1 MKIKYFFIFIMFWGL
16 NVSLAQNFNWITP
29 NTPYLKLYIIE
40 DGIYR
45 INKSDFI
52 AAGINPNSINPR
64 TVKLFYQGTQ
74 HPIYFEGEQDGV
86 FNDNDYF
93 DFYGKRKY
101 GGLTISYKEFGG
113 TNVVDYITDE
123 YFNLYSDTNV
133 YWVGWGGSYGLRFY
147 DFNYSSTVIYPENYH
162 YQKMHFER
170 DLVYS
175 LGEHISST
183 DYRIFNNE
191 KISGEGW
198 YWKEMSKGNTV
209 SDTFSTPY
217 LSPSTQICSLKIFA
231 YPNSYSSSIF
241 NEHLLIVRVN
251 SNIIDTLKTNDYKKI
266 DTTITFQSTL
276 LSNMSVN
283 QIVVTY
289 TSPAGY
295 ILGRMYFDMFEI
307 TYPQQFRFTDNKLS
321 FNTNYSDTVSN
332 VFKAGG
338 YVSSNEISI
347 YDITNNLRITNQTYA
362 SDTLFFTGK
371 RNGSFEVVNK
381 YITKKPFRIKQKQV
395 PDLVSSNNGADYLI
409 IYNKLFEQQAEQLR
423 SHRASKDNF
432 RTAKAEI
439 EDIYDVFNYG
449 VENPIA
455 VRNFVKYVCDN
466 WQLPQVKY
474 ICLFG
479 RGSLDPKKNV
489 TTNQY
494 YENYVPVY
502 GNPPSDGYFANTD
515 FGTFTY
521 YYDISLGRLPALTQQ
536 DAQEFV
542 NKIIDYDNENFNKW
556 IKESIFIT
564 GGFTRPEQ
572 QQYQNQSNS
581 LINNY
586 ILPPPISGHATKIYR
601 NDSLGYVTYN
611 YQDSIKNSFNRG
623 ALIVN
628 YIGHAATNSWGN
640 GLEDPN
646 TLSNGP
652 KLPLVLSMTC
662 FTGKNSEANTRSFGE
677 KFMYLP
683 NKGSIGFIGS
693 TGWSYSGSGNTYNGY
708 LFKGFAEDSLRRI
721 GDIIKYASELMS
733 PDSLNFAARNTINC
747 FCLLGDPAVKLLLPV
762 YPEFDIRQGDYELSN
777 PYPSLYEDIVLKI
790 FPKNLGTN
798 ADSCKIKFQLIKDNQ
813 NHSSKDTVIYNFGY
827 IDTIHHKFRLDTNG
841 NYVMK
846 VTLDPDNWY
855 TQEIETNNEI
865 TIPIPLRNISY
876 VPLKPID
883 NSIIKNDSVEFVGI
897 NPNIDFQNN
906 SVSLLLQF
914 DTTRQFNSSLNQ
926 IYFNNNISGVTTK
939 FRVRI
944 PLLDTNIVY
953 YWRTNA
959 VINNDSAGWSE
970 VKRFVYNSLMSFDN
984 TRNDF
989 KLNKRT
995 NDITSNS
1002 DSLITIYKKHAGQYS
1017 EYDFE
1022 NVELDSIG
1030 IELSKFNGNLVARS
1044 YGGFWWAASYF
1055 LINNAE
1061 FILIDSAY
1069 WGLNIGV
1076 VRKMDG
1082 RLREVKN
1089 FRMISPL
1096 SSDSVVNYLHPID
1109 SNYFVMIVTTQYFIG
1124 DSLRQNAKNKIKEFG
1139 STMVD
1144 SVKGYFY
1151 SYPST
1156 NSPFQ
1161 TWCMIGYRGAVPGSI
1176 PEDYHPNIYG
1186 TDWIAS
1192 ECSMQPKFQNVYG
1205 TVLHRIGPAENWK
1218 NFSWDEIIYPNSE
1231 IKFDVIGLNRNDQEV
1246 VLMSDITNNSFV
1258 NLENINPYQY
1268 PNIKL
1273 LTKLSIDTINGY
1285 ESPVF
1290 KSLNFKYQAPS
1301 ELIPDNN
1308 SFIKSD
1314 SIVQEG
1320 DSINMSVEYYNAGY
1334 SSISGTVNNW
1344 SVSSPSGILLIK
1356 SDTVTNTLLVDSSM
1370 ISQVEFS
1377 TTGLRKPQKLI
1388 DTINVYFETSLLFEE
1403 NEFFTY
1409 NNIAI
1414 TQIIIRGDS
1423 TQPEMQVT
1431 YDGVNVQNGDFIQS
1445 KPEIIAKFLD
1455 NSKMVISD
1463 TSNIKVYLDNI
1474 YVPYYIG
1481 SAKNPEIDLIFPDN
1495 KFLQAT
1501 VVYKPTLFNGEH
1513 GFKYIAFDNTGNYAD
1528 TIQNNLFVSPE
1539 LRIIDFYN
1547 YPNPM
1552 TSETYFIFDLAG
1564 ESIPFSCKIK
1574 IFAVSGRLLK
1584 VITIPVNIGHNQI
1597 FWDGRDTDGDALAN
1611 GVYFYKMILQGDS
1624 KTETS
1629 INKLAILK

>member
-1 MKIKYFFIFIMFWGL
+1 MGL
-16 NVSLAQNFNWITP
+16 NTSSAQNFSWISP
-29 NTPYLKLYIIE
+29 NTPYLKFYVIE

-52 AAGINPNSINPR
+52 NAGINPNNIDPR
-64 TVKLFYQGTQ
+64 TVKLFYKGNQQ
-74 HPIYFEGEQDGV
+74 PIYFEGEQDGV
-86 FNDNDYF
+86 FNDSDYF
-93 DFYGKRKY
+93 DFYGKRNY
-101 GGLTISYKEFGG
+101 GGTTVTYKELGG

-133 YWVGWGGSYGLRFY
+133 YWVGWGGNYGLRFE
-147 DFNYSSTVIYPENYH
+147 DFIYTSSISYPNNYYFGKV
-162 YQKMHFER
+162 HFER
-170 DLVYS
+170 DLIYS
-175 LGEHISST
+175 LGEKISPT

-198 YWKEMSKGNTV
+198 YWKEMTKGNTV
-209 SDTFSTPY
+209 SDTFSTPF
-217 LSPSTQICSLKIFA
+217 LSPSPQVCSLKIFA
-231 YPNSYSSSIF
+231 YPNSYSSTIF
-241 NEHLLIVRVN
+241 NEHLLIVRMN

-266 DTTITFQSTL
+266 DTTIAFQSTL
-276 LSNMSVN
+276 LSSTSVN

-289 TSPAGY
+289 TSPTGY
-295 ILGRMYFDMFEI
+295 ILGRMYFDMFEV

-332 VFKAGG
+332 VYKAGG

-347 YDITNNLRITNQTYA
+347 YDITNKLRITNQTYTI
-362 SDTLFFTGK
+362 DTLIFTGK
-371 RNGSFEVVNK
+371 RNGSFKIVNQ
-381 YITKKPFRIKQKQV
+381 YITKKPFRIKHKQV
-395 PDLVSSNNGADYLI
+395 PDLVSTNNEADYLI
-409 IYNKLFEQQAEQLR
+409 IYHKLFEQQAEQLR
-423 SHRASKDNF
+423 AHRTSKDNF
-432 RTAKAEI
+432 RSVKTEI

-455 VRNFVKYVCDN
+455 VRNFVKYVYDN
-466 WQLPQVKY
+466 WQLPQVRY

-479 RGSLDPKKNV
+479 RGSLDPKMNV
-489 TTNQY
+489 STNQY
-494 YENYVPVY
+494 YKNFIPVY

-515 FGTFTY
+515 LGTFTY
-521 YYDISLGRLPALTQQ
+521 YYDISLGRLPAYTQQ
-536 DAQEFV
+536 DAHEFV
-542 NKIIDYDNENFNKW
+542 NKIIDYDNEGFDKW
-556 IKESIFIT
+556 IKEFIFIT

-586 ILPPPISGHATKIYR
+586 ILPPPISGRATKIYR
-601 NDSLGYVTYN
+601 NDSSGYVTYN

-623 ALIVN
+623 ALLVN
-628 YIGHAATNSWGN
+628 YIGHAATGVWDN

-646 TLSNGP
+646 ILSNGP

-662 FTGKNSEANTRSFGE
+662 FTGKNSEANSRSFGE
-677 KFMYLP
+677 QFMYLP
-683 NKGSIGFIGS
+683 NKGSIGFVGS
-693 TGWSYSGSGNTYNGY
+693 TGWSYSTSGNTYNGY
-708 LFKGFAEDSLRRI
+708 LLKGFAEDSLRRI
-721 GDIIKYASELMS
+721 GDIIKYASKLMS
-733 PDSLNFAARNTINC
+733 PDSLSFASRNTINC
-747 FCLLGDPAVKLLLPV
+747 FNLLGDPAVKLLLPV
-762 YPEFDIRQGDYELSN
+762 YPEFDIRQGDYKLSN
-777 PYPSLYEDIVLKI
+777 PYPSLYEDIILKI

-798 ADSCKIKFQLIKDNQ
+798 ADSCEIKFQLIKDNQ
-813 NHSSKDTVIYNFGY
+813 NHSIKDTIIYNFGY
-827 IDTIHHKFRLDTNG
+827 IDTIHHKFSLDTNG

-855 TQEIETNNEI
+855 IQEIETNNEI

-883 NSIIKNDSVEFVGI
+883 NSLIKNDSVEFVGI

-914 DTTRQFNSSLNQ
+914 DTTKQFNSPLNQ
-926 IYFNNNISGVTTK
+926 KYFNNNISGVTTR

-959 VINNDSAGWSE
+959 IINNDSAGWSE
-970 VKRFVYNSLMSFDN
+970 VKRFLYNPLLTTDN
-984 TRNDF
+984 TRRNF
-989 KLNKRT
+989 KLIQRLD
-995 NDITSNS
+995 DITSNS
-1002 DSLITIYKKHAGQYS
+1002 DSIITIYKKYEGQYS
-1017 EYDFE
+1017 EYNFE
-1022 NVELDSIG
+1022 NTVIEFDSIKLCKYTG
-1030 IELSKFNGNLVARS
+1030 NIYVKSFGQNYWASSFVRINNFEIFLLGDEFNGLNLLKVKR
-1044 YGGFWWAASYF
+1044 
-1055 LINNAE
+1055 L
-1061 FILIDSAY
+1061 
-1069 WGLNIGV
+1069 
-1076 VRKMDG
+1076 DG
-1082 RLREVKN
+1082 RFFELKN
-1089 FRMISPL
+1089 FKVNTVQ
-1096 SSDSVVNYLHPID
+1096 SSDSIISFLNTFDTTHIL
-1109 SNYFVMIVTTQYFIG
+1109 IVCKVQASSGGIT
-1124 DSLRQNAKNKIKEFG
+1124 LNLAAKNKFKEFG
-1139 STMVD
+1139 SVFVD
-1144 SVKGYFY
+1144 SVGTFSWFHQWSMI
-1151 SYPST
+1151 SYL
-1156 NSPFQ
+1156 
-1161 TWCMIGYRGAVPGSI
+1161 GANLPDPDFAESFVYYPGGGVPGSPAI
-1176 PEDYHPNIYG
+1176 SIIQPELQFTFG
-1186 TDWIAS
+1186 TI
-1192 ECSMQPKFQNVYG
+1192 K
-1205 TVLHRIGPAENWK
+1205 HKIGPAENWK
-1218 NFSWDEIIYPNSE
+1218 NFSWEEFIYPNSE
-1231 IKFDVIGLNRNDQEV
+1231 IAFDVLGLNKNNQEV
-1246 VLMSDITNNSFV
+1246 VLISNITNNSYV
-1258 NLENINPYQY
+1258 NIENINTYQY
-1268 PNIKL
+1268 PNLKL

-1290 KSLNFKYQAPS
+1290 KSLNFKYQAPP

-1314 SIVQEG
+1314 SIIQEG
-1320 DSINMSVEYYNAGY
+1320 DSITISVEYMNAGY
-1334 SSISGTVNNW
+1334 SSISGTINNW
-1344 SVSSPSGILLIK
+1344 SISSPSGISLIK

-1370 ISQVEFS
+1370 VSQVEFS
-1377 TTGLRKPQKLI
+1377 TTGLRNPQKLV

-1409 NNIAI
+1409 NNMAV

-1423 TQPEMQVT
+1423 SQPEMQVT
-1431 YDGVNVQNGDFIQS
+1431 YDGVNVKNGDFIQS

-1455 NSKMVISD
+1455 DSKMVIND

-1501 VVYKPTLFNGEH
+1501 VVYKPALSNGEH

-1564 ESIPFSCKIK
+1564 ESIPFSCKVK
-1574 IFAVSGRLLK
+1574 IFSVSGRLIK
-1584 VITIPVNIGHNQI
+1584 VISIPVNIGHNQI

-1629 INKLAILK
+1629 INKLVILK